1 MLAKILRRRQLSV
14 SFAEAAACRAGLN
27 QPLNP
32 TAARFPPYVPL
43 RMPRISPTLSAFCLF
58 LFPLTAPAHTAHL
71 PDSLGVLVQQDKTF
85 VRHRV
90 APGETLYGLARRYKV
105 SVEQIMEANPGIKG
119 ALVTGQEVLIPRVRA
134 VLPPA
139 SGTAAKPAA
148 TPAGG
153 ASASASSLPKD
164 AAGNRVYKVQPG
176 QTLFAVA
183 RKFGVSASALQ
194 KYNSKQLPANG
205 AVKAGQ
211 TLIIVPAGGGSAP
224 EKEAVAAAPAPK
236 PAPPTSRPERDDEA
250 EKERARERER
260 EAERAREAEKA
271 REAAAAPTSS
281 PVAGGNV
288 VGTVTP
294 EAEEEKE
301 PTRANE
307 IVRKVTESG
316 IAAVIEGGN
325 SEKYLAL
332 HKTAP
337 VGTIMM
343 VRNIMNGQ
351 VVYVRVIG
359 KLPDTGDNNAVL
371 IRLSRRA
378 VAKLNTPD
386 QRFRVETSYLPD

>member
-1 MLAKILRRRQLSV
+1 
-14 SFAEAAACRAGLN
+14 
-27 QPLNP
+27 
-32 TAARFPPYVPL
+32 
-43 RMPRISPTLSAFCLF
+43 MPRISPTLSAFCFF
-58 LFPLTAPAHTAHL
+58 LLPLAAPAHVLRPTP
-71 PDSLGVLVQQDKTF
+71 PDSLGVLVQQNKTF

-134 VLPPA
+134 VLPA
-139 SGTAAKPAA
+139 TSGTVAAKPAA
-148 TPAGG
+148 TPAS
-153 ASASASSLPKD
+153 SASARSLPTD
-164 AAGNRVYKVQPG
+164 AAGNHVYKVQPG

-194 KYNSKQLPANG
+194 KYNSKQLPADG

-211 TLIIVPAGGGSAP
+211 TLIIVPAAGGAAA
-224 EKEAVAAAPAPK
+224 ETVAAAPTPK

-250 EKERARERER
+250 EKERARERE
-260 EAERAREAEKA
+260 AERAREADKA
-271 REAAAAPTSS
+271 RETAAAPASS
-281 PVAGGNV
+281 PVASSPAAPAPAA
-288 VGTVTP
+288 T
-294 EAEEEKE
+294 ADEEKE
-301 PTRANE
+301 PTRASE

-316 IAAVIEGGN
+316 VAAIIEGGN

-359 KLPDTGDNNAVL
+359 KLPDTGDNSAVL
-371 IRLSRRA
+371 IRLSKKA

-386 QRFRVETSYLPD
+386 QRFRVETSYLPE

>member
-1 MLAKILRRRQLSV
+1 
-14 SFAEAAACRAGLN
+14 
-27 QPLNP
+27 
-32 TAARFPPYVPL
+32 
-43 RMPRISPTLSAFCLF
+43 MPRISSTLSACCFF
-58 LFPLTAPAHTAHL
+58 LLPLAAPAHVFRPML
-71 PDSLGVLVQQDKTF
+71 PDSLGVVVQQNKTF

-134 VLPPA
+134 VLPAA
-139 SGTAAKPAA
+139 SGTAAAKPAA
-148 TPAGG
+148 PA
-153 ASASASSLPKD
+153 ASASARSLPTD
-164 AAGNRVYKVQPG
+164 AAGNHVYKVQPG

-211 TLIIVPAGGGSAP
+211 TLIIVPAGGSSAP
-224 EKEAVAAAPAPK
+224 EAVAAAPAPK
-236 PAPPTSRPERDDEA
+236 PAPPTARPERDDEA
-250 EKERARERER
+250 EKERARERE
-260 EAERAREAEKA
+260 AERAREAEKA
-271 REAAAAPTSS
+271 RETAAAPASS
-281 PVAGGNV
+281 PVAS
-288 VGTVTP
+288 TP
-294 EAEEEKE
+294 TTPTPAADADEEKE
-301 PTRANE
+301 PARASE

-371 IRLSRRA
+371 IRLSKKA

-386 QRFRVETSYLPD
+386 QRFRVETSYLPE

>member
-1 MLAKILRRRQLSV
+1 
-14 SFAEAAACRAGLN
+14 
-27 QPLNP
+27 
-32 TAARFPPYVPL
+32 
-43 RMPRISPTLSAFCLF
+43 MPRISPTLSAFFLF
-58 LFPLTAPAHTAHL
+58 LFPLTAPAHIGPKLT
-71 PDSLGVLVQQDKTF
+71 PDSVGVLVQQDKTF

-139 SGTAAKPAA
+139 SGAATKPA
-148 TPAGG
+148 PA
-153 ASASASSLPKD
+153 ASGSARSLPTD
-164 AAGNRVYKVQPG
+164 AAGNHVYKVQPG

-211 TLIIVPAGGGSAP
+211 TLIIVPASGGAAAS
-224 EKEAVAAAPAPK
+224 EAVAAAPAPK

-250 EKERARERER
+250 EKERARERE
-260 EAERAREAEKA
+260 AERAREAEKA
-271 REAAAAPTSS
+271 REAAAAPASS

-288 VGTVTP
+288 VATVTP
-294 EAEEEKE
+294 ETEEDKE

-316 IAAVIEGGN
+316 VAAIIEGGN

-359 KLPDTGDNNAVL
+359 KLPDTGDNSAVL
-371 IRLSRRA
+371 IRLSKRA

>member
-1 MLAKILRRRQLSV
+1 
-14 SFAEAAACRAGLN
+14 
-27 QPLNP
+27 
-32 TAARFPPYVPL
+32 
-43 RMPRISPTLSAFCLF
+43 MPRISPTLSAFCFF
-58 LFPLTAPAHTAHL
+58 LFPLASPAHVGPKHL
-71 PDSLGVLVQQDKTF
+71 PDSVGIVVQQDKTF

-105 SVEQIMEANPGIKG
+105 TVEQIMEANPGIKG

-134 VLPPA
+134 VMPPA
-139 SGTAAKPAA
+139 TGAAKPAA
-148 TPAGG
+148 APAAA
-153 ASASASSLPKD
+153 ASASARSLPKD
-164 AAGNRVYKVQPG
+164 AAGNHVYKVQPG

-194 KYNSKQLPANG
+194 KYNSKQLPADG
-205 AVKAGQ
+205 AVRAGQ
-211 TLIIVPAGGGSAP
+211 TLIILPASGAVAEP
-224 EKEAVAAAPAPK
+224 VAAAPAPK

-250 EKERARERER
+250 EKERARERE
-260 EAERAREAEKA
+260 AERAREAEKA
-271 REAAAAPTSS
+271 REAAATPA
-281 PVAGGNV
+281 AGGNV
-288 VGTVTP
+288 VGAVTP
-294 EAEEEKE
+294 ETEEEKE

-359 KLPDTGDNNAVL
+359 KLPDTGDNSAVL
-371 IRLSRRA
+371 IRLSKRA

>member
-1 MLAKILRRRQLSV
+1 
-14 SFAEAAACRAGLN
+14 
-27 QPLNP
+27 
-32 TAARFPPYVPL
+32 
-43 RMPRISPTLSAFCLF
+43 MPRISPTLSAFCLF
-58 LFPLTAPAHTAHL
+58 LFPLTAPAHPAPA
-71 PDSLGVLVQQDKTF
+71 PDSLGVLVQQNKTF

-134 VLPPA
+134 VLPA
-139 SGTAAKPAA
+139 TSGTAAAKPAA
-148 TPAGG
+148 TPAS
-153 ASASASSLPKD
+153 SASARSLPTD
-164 AAGNRVYKVQPG
+164 AAGNHVYKVQPG

-194 KYNSKQLPANG
+194 KYNSKQLPADG

-211 TLIIVPAGGGSAP
+211 TLIIVPAAGGAASEP
-224 EKEAVAAAPAPK
+224 VAAAPASK

-250 EKERARERER
+250 EKERARERE
-260 EAERAREAEKA
+260 AERAREADKA
-271 REAAAAPTSS
+271 RETAAAASS
-281 PVAGGNV
+281 PAVSSPAAPAP
-288 VGTVTP
+288 T
-294 EAEEEKE
+294 AAADEEKE
-301 PTRANE
+301 PTRASE

-316 IAAVIEGGN
+316 VAAIIEGGN

-359 KLPDTGDNNAVL
+359 KLPDTGDNSAVL
-371 IRLSRRA
+371 IRLSRKA

-386 QRFRVETSYLPD
+386 QRFRVETSYLPE

>member
-1 MLAKILRRRQLSV
+1 
-14 SFAEAAACRAGLN
+14 
-27 QPLNP
+27 
-32 TAARFPPYVPL
+32 
-43 RMPRISPTLSAFCLF
+43 MPRISPTLSAFCLF
-58 LFPLTAPAHTAHL
+58 LFPLTAPAHTGPKPL
-71 PDSLGVLVQQDKTF
+71 PDSLGVLVQQNKTF

-134 VLPPA
+134 VMPPA
-139 SGTAAKPAA
+139 TGTAAKPAA
-148 TPAGG
+148 AP
-153 ASASASSLPKD
+153 ASASANSLAKD

-183 RKFGVSASALQ
+183 RKFGVSAAALQ

-211 TLIIVPAGGGSAP
+211 TLIIVPASGAAAAP
-224 EKEAVAAAPAPK
+224 ETVAAAPAPK
-236 PAPPTSRPERDDEA
+236 PAPPTGRPERDDEA
-250 EKERARERER
+250 EKERARER

-271 REAAAAPTSS
+271 REAAATPTSS
-281 PVAGGNV
+281 PVAGGN
-288 VGTVTP
+288 TVAPATA

-359 KLPDTGDNNAVL
+359 KLPDTGDNSAVL